1 MADNLH
7 LRCLN
12 HSSRSIA
19 MLVNRGRV
27 RDFIRVLG
35 NLSLADVKTNK
46 IIGHLLKLDRS
57 GTLFT
62 KPLPLSRVRE
72 RESVGLDL
80 LAETHTWFLA
90 SIARGGIVTAGVRS
104 VEKSETR
111 VSILLSFGLYRQAYL
126 WCEVCRAQTDV
137 A

>member
-62 KPLPLSRVRE
+62 KPLSRVRE

-104 VEKSETR
+104 SREVRNWSIDLVIFR
-111 VSILLSFGLYRQAYL
+111 FVSPSLSL
-126 WCEVCRAQTDV
+126 V
-137 A
+137 

>member
-12 HSSRSIA
+12 HSSHSIA

-104 VEKSETR
+104 SREVRNWSIDLVIFR
-111 VSILLSFGLYRQAYL
+111 FVSPSLSL
-126 WCEVCRAQTDV
+126 V
-137 A
+137 

>member
-1 MADNLH
+1 
-7 LRCLN
+7 
-12 HSSRSIA
+12 

-104 VEKSETR
+104 SREVRNWSIDLVIFR
-111 VSILLSFGLYRQAYL
+111 FVSPSLSL
-126 WCEVCRAQTDV
+126 V
-137 A
+137 

>member
-19 MLVNRGRV
+19 MRGRV

-104 VEKSETR
+104 SREVRNWSIDLVIFR
-111 VSILLSFGLYRQAYL
+111 FVSPSLSL
-126 WCEVCRAQTDV
+126 V
-137 A
+137 

>member
-1 MADNLH
+1 
-7 LRCLN
+7 
-12 HSSRSIA
+12 

-90 SIARGGIVTAGVRS
+90 KYSARWYSHRGSSFESRSQKLEYRSCYLSVCIAKPIFGVKCVALRQTWLD
-104 VEKSETR
+104 V
-111 VSILLSFGLYRQAYL
+111 LLQF
-126 WCEVCRAQTDV
+126 
-137 A
+137 

>member
-12 HSSRSIA
+12 HSPWIHSVA
-19 MLVNRGRV
+19 VLVNRGRV

-35 NLSLADVKTNK
+35 NLSLANVKTNK
-46 IIGHLLKLDRS
+46 VIGHLLKHDRS

-62 KPLPLSRVRE
+62 KPLPLSCVRE
-72 RESVGLDL
+72 KESVDLDL

-104 VEKSETR
+104 VEKSETG
-111 VSILLSFGLYRQAYL
+111 VSILLSFGLYL
-126 WCEVCRAQTDV
+126 PSLSLV
-137 A
+137 